1 MNPNKE
7 NIHLTNWEIVSVNPT
22 NKNWTWKDLFC
33 FWTVG
38 TQSIISFAL
47 LGSLYLLYDL
57 NFYEVFLGSIL
68 ASILVYFFS
77 NLAGTPSLKHGI
89 PFPVFLRIS
98 TGYLGAKYIS
108 LLRGFVG
115 LFFFGIQTFFISK
128 SISYLIRITLFNID
142 SNILDN
148 EIFLIFF
155 MSMNLIDWLSFV
167 LTLIIQFLIFSN
179 GQKAIKNF
187 VNFSAMFV
195 YFGLIFFFLILISDN
210 NLYVLDTL
218 IDKLNIS
225 EGFSQFK
232 INNLIGISGTL
243 FAYYSILILNFG
255 DYSRYVKNTKELN
268 KGNISLTFSLILF
281 SFLVLTIII
290 GSDIYFRSNNISI
303 SSILTNPTDIIGKL
317 DNTILTVFVL
327 IFVLFASSS
336 TNLIANY
343 IPAQNVIINFL
354 PKSMTLK
361 KSGLT
366 ILIIGFFIGILW
378 TPLLSQNGSLSILDT
393 IAGFFGPIFGTM
405 VVDYYLIKKRILIN
419 KDIFFANEKSVYMYS
434 KGWHLK
440 ALYSILIGTIFAF
453 ASIWNPNF
461 YIFQSF
467 SWIIGF
473 VVSGTI
479 YYLLA
484 SEQ

>member
-1 MNPNKE
+1 MSPNKE

-22 NKNWTWKDLFC
+22 NKNWNWKDIFC

-47 LGSLYLLYDL
+47 LGSLYLLYNL
-57 NFYEVFLGSIL
+57 NFYEVLFGSIL
-68 ASILVYFFS
+68 ASILVCFFS
-77 NLAGTPSLKHGI
+77 NLGGAPSQRHGI

-115 LFFFGIQTFFISK
+115 IFFFGVQTFFISK
-128 SISYLIRITLFNID
+128 SIGYLIRITLFNID
-142 SNILDN
+142 SNFLDKD
-148 EIFLIFF
+148 IFLIYL

-167 LTLIIQFLIFSN
+167 LTLLIQFLIFSN
-179 GQKAIKNF
+179 GQKIIKSF

-195 YFGLIFFFLILISDN
+195 FFGLFLFSLIFISESD
-210 NLYVLDTL
+210 LYVLETL
-218 IDKLNIS
+218 SDRLNLS
-225 EGFSQFK
+225 GGLKEFK
-232 INNLIGISGTL
+232 FANMIGIAGTL

-255 DYSRYVKNTKELN
+255 DYSRYVKDTSELT
-268 KGNISLTFSLILF
+268 KGNISLAFSLILF
-281 SFLVLTIII
+281 SFFVLVIIV
-290 GSDIYFRSNNISI
+290 GSDTYFRSNNINI
-303 SSILTNPTDIIGKL
+303 STVLTNPTDIVGKL
-317 DNTILTVFVL
+317 DNTILTIVVL
-327 IFVLFASSS
+327 IFILFASSS

-343 IPAQNVIINFL
+343 IPTQNIIINFM

-361 KSGLT
+361 KSGLI
-366 ILIIGFFIGILW
+366 ILFFGFFVGAFW

-393 IAGFFGPIFGTM
+393 IASFFGPIFGIII
-405 VVDYYLIKKRILIN
+405 VDYYVIKKRILIN

-434 KGWHLK
+434 KGWNLK

-453 ASIWNPNF
+453 STIWNPNLN
-461 YIFQSF
+461 IFQSF

-473 VVSGTI
+473 VVSSI
-479 YYLLA
+479 VYYLLA
-484 SEQ
+484 SEK